1 MATRRDAS
9 SSQCF
14 SNKLLKFC
22 TNERF
27 EPSKTESS
35 RDENV
40 GGRVGRGR
48 ERRRE
53 EQEEKEKR
61 MDPTW
66 IMHHAYILRRTPL
79 VSLWT
84 FDNSVNQLSRIS
96 YPLCLVLTLVAVRKS
111 RLIFKRWEE
120 GNCWPTFWSIRS
132 LELNL
137 ARYFTKVGWCK
148 KDKLYVW
155 KMMKRWKIC
164 HKIEGRDVY
173 VQGIN
178 TFVK

>member
-61 MDPTW
+61 IDLNNAPRV
-66 IMHHAYILRRTPL
+66 YPSSDSSC
-79 VSLWT
+79 VSLD
-84 FDNSVNQLSRIS
+84 FRQQRESAFANFLS
-96 YPLCLVLTLVAVRKS
+96 PLSGSNPRGCQKEQAD
-111 RLIFKRWEE
+111 F
-120 GNCWPTFWSIRS
+120 
-132 LELNL
+132 
-137 ARYFTKVGWCK
+137 
-148 KDKLYVW
+148 
-155 KMMKRWKIC
+155 
-164 HKIEGRDVY
+164 
-173 VQGIN
+173 
-178 TFVK
+178 